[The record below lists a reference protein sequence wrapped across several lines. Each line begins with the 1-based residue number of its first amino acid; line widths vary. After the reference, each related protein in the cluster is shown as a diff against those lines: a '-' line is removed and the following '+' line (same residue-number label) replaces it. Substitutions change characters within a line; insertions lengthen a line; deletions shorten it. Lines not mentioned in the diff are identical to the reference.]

1 MPIYM
6 DRHESPGL
14 TEVEAAEGHKED
26 MKVQHKYGCKAFTYW
41 FDAEKG
47 NGFCLIDAPNKEAVI
62 KMHDEAHG
70 GVPNQII
77 EVNLNIVEA
86 FLGRIKDPDA
96 HDEAELLSL
105 IDPAFR
111 IIMATV
117 IKNAAL
123 IKSKFGNIKGTKIL
137 NTHNGIIEKAIDHYK
152 GREVEYTGNAIMAS
166 FISASKSVECAL
178 DIQKHFRGQNNQTDC
193 VKMDVTIGLSAG
205 NPVTDKNEFFGDAIP
220 FAKRLSYIGGACQV
234 LMSSSVREQLKRERL
249 ETLPG
254 QEGIK
259 ALNPQE
265 ENLINQLMDVMVK
278 AWNQEGFNVKDL
290 GKQMA
295 LSKAQ
300 LYRKVTALTNLC
312 PTDFIR
318 DFRLNK
324 AIELMEKQH
333 GNISEIAFET
343 GFASSSYFSKCFQ
356 QRFCILPSDYIRTI
370 V

>member
-1 MPIYM
+1 MVA
-6 DRHESPGL
+6 RS
-14 TEVEAAEGHKED
+14 
-26 MKVQHKYGCKAFTYW
+26 FTYW

-77 EVNLNIVEA
+77 KVNINIVEA

-96 HDEAELLSL
+96 IDEAELLSL
-105 IDPAFR
+105 IGPAFR
-111 IIMATV
+111 IIMATE
-117 IKNAAL
+117 IKNTAL
-123 IKSKFGNIKGTKIL
+123 IKTKFGNIRGTKIL
-137 NTHNGIIEKAIDHYK
+137 NTHNGIIEKAIEHYK
-152 GREVEYTGNAIMAS
+152 GREVEYTRNTIMAS

-178 DIQKHFRGQNNQTDC
+178 DIQKHFRGQNKQTDC
-193 VKMDVTIGLSAG
+193 IQIDVTIGLGAG

-220 FAKRLSYIGGACQV
+220 FAKRLSYIGSGCQV
-234 LMSSSVREQLKRERL
+234 LMSSSVIEQLRKERL
-249 ETLPG
+249 ETSSE

-259 ALNPQE
+259 TLNPRE
-265 ENLINQLMDVMVK
+265 EKFLNRLMDTTQK
-278 AWNQEGFNVKDL
+278 AWNLEGFNVKDL

-312 PTDFIR
+312 PTEFIR
-318 DFRLNK
+318 DYRLNN
-324 AIELMEKQH
+324 AIELMEKQQ

-343 GFASSSYFSKCFQ
+343 GFGSPSYFSKCFQ
-356 QRFCILPSDYIRTI
+356 QRFGILPSDYIRTI
-370 V
+370 I

>member
-47 NGFCLIDAPNKEAVI
+47 IGFCLIDAPNKEAVI

-96 HDEAELLSL
+96 HDEAELLTL

-111 IIMATV
+111 IIMATE

-137 NTHNGIIEKAIDHYK
+137 STHNGIIEKAIRYHE
-152 GREVEYTGNAIMAS
+152 GREVEYNDNSVIAT

-178 DIQKHFRGQNNQTDC
+178 EIQKHFREQDKQTAC
-193 VKMDVTIGLSAG
+193 VQMDVTIGLSAG
-205 NPVTDKNEFFGDAIP
+205 NPVTDKNDFFGDAIP
-220 FAKRLSYIGGACQV
+220 LAKRLSYIGGGYHV
-234 LMSSSVREQLKRERL
+234 LMSSSVREQLRKERL
-249 ETLPG
+249 ETLPD

-265 ENLINQLMDVMVK
+265 ERFINGLMDVTEK
-278 AWNQEGFNVKDL
+278 AWNQEGFNVGCL

-300 LYRKVTALTNLC
+300 LYRKTIALTNWS
-312 PTDFIR
+312 PTEFIR
-318 DFRLNK
+318 EFRLK
-324 AIELMEKQH
+324 RATELIEKH
-333 GNISEIAFET
+333 WGNISEIAFET
-343 GFASSSYFSKCFQ
+343 GFGSPSYFSKCFQ
-356 QRFCILPSDYIRTI
+356 KQFGILPSVYIKTI
-370 V
+370 A